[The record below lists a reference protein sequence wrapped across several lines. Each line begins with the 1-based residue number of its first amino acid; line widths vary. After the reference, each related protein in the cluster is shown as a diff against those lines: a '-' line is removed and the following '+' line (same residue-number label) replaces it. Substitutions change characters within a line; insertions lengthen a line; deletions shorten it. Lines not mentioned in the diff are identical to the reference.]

1 MKKLLLLALSLVF
14 ILVACKAKTNEPNAQ
29 APSNGEA
36 AVENSEESQQAG
48 ALNQKIIQISM
59 EVMQLMK
66 DALEKDD
73 YKALNEKI
81 DALKEENADDPVVQ
95 KALLGAKFTALLF
108 AEDFDAADKLL
119 ESLPDP
125 EMKKQISEK
134 KEQAFSKGNIN
145 LTKANLCYQLGLEE
159 KGDAL
164 LESVIEEE
172 KDKTI
177 LQMAM
182 VLKARKFLMTGDS
195 ENFEK
200 TMQAAIDVDPTSE
213 LSQNISAQM
222 TAVSQMMKAQEKTED
237 EEVEQEKS
245 EEEEEAIKEPA
256 E

>member
-1 MKKLLLLALSLVF
+1 MKKLLLLALSLLFV
-14 ILVACKAKTNEPNAQ
+14 LAACKAKTNEPKAQ
-29 APSNGEA
+29 APEGA
-36 AVENSEESQQAG
+36 APATENSEESQVASV
-48 ALNQKIIQISM
+48 ANQKIMQISM

-66 DALEKDD
+66 DSLETDD

-81 DALKEENADDPVVQ
+81 DALKEENADDQLVQ

-125 EMKKQISEK
+125 ELKKQISEK
-134 KEQAFSKGNIN
+134 KEQAFSIGNIN
-145 LTKANLCYQLGLEE
+145 LTKANLCYQFGLEE

-164 LESVIEEE
+164 IESVLEKE

-182 VLKARKFLMTGDS
+182 VLKARKFLMKGDS

-213 LSQNISAQM
+213 LSQNISAQL
-222 TAVSQMMKAQEKTED
+222 TAVSQMMKAQEETQ
-237 EEVEQEKS
+237 EEETEQEKS
-245 EEEEEAIKEPA
+245 EEEEAAVKEVA